1 MTTFVD
7 VDLSEVKEAD
17 LEVKLQ
23 ELTKKYFTAQRLGS
37 PELLTQ
43 LNNYITLYRQEISF
57 RAQKSR
63 NNIDDDLNQLINV
76 S

>member
-43 LNNYITLYRQEISF
+43 LNNYITLYRQEISL